1 MDEKKGAV
9 NIRGTWTEFPL
20 YGSKDAKS
28 FSNLE
33 FSVDMSSKIRDIL
46 GAHNI
51 YQITTIVTFSLIF
64 PFCIEK

>member
-46 GAHNI
+46 GAHRPLMHII
-51 YQITTIVTFSLIF
+51 YTKSQLL
-64 PFCIEK
+64 